1 VHSAQE
7 IAKVE
12 VSHSEGRVSRYK
24 DSEL

>member
-12 VSHSEGRVSRYK
+12 VSHSEGRVCR
-24 DSEL
+24 